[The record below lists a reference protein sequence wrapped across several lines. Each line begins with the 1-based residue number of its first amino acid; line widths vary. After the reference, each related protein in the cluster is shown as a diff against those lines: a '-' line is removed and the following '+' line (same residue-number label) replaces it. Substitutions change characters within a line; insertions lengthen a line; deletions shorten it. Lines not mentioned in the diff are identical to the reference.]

1 MGTIQRFFEQ
11 GLLKT
16 RKSGKEVWFNTPTN
30 KTKMLNVPFGAEA
43 LDMVAQFLSD
53 DEGLEILKYLESLLD

>member
-1 MGTIQRFFEQ
+1 
-11 GLLKT
+11 
-16 RKSGKEVWFNTPTN
+16 
-30 KTKMLNVPFGAEA
+30 MLNVPFGAEA